1 MGNSYYYSYSSGS
14 YGSSGSYDY
23 GLSGSYGSS
32 GSYDYGSSSCQD
44 SWIGDGHCDDDNN
57 IAACSY
63 DGGDCCGDSVSM
75 IYCSVC
81 QCLDPGYVSYSSGS
95 YATYDYGSSSC
106 QDAWIGDGY
115 CDDDNNC
122 STCQY
127 DGGDCCGDNVQTIY
141 CSDCQCLD
149 PSYYGRNE

>member
-1 MGNSYYYSYSSGS
+1 MSYCSICQCLDPGYVSYSSGS

-23 GLSGSYGSS
+23 GSSGSYGSYGSS
-32 GSYDYGSSSCQD
+32 GSYDYGSS
-44 SWIGDGHCDDDNN
+44 
-57 IAACSY
+57 
-63 DGGDCCGDSVSM
+63 
-75 IYCSVC
+75 
-81 QCLDPGYVSYSSGS
+81 GS
-95 YATYDYGSSSC
+95 YATYDYGSSGSC